1 MDSIYRGYRDHFPD
15 IAIATAKFPISR
27 YRDDRD
33 LSVCLVSSDEDE
45 IDTKALL
52 KMING
57 LAKASSASVARLN
70 EVETK
75 LIVKDEA
82 LGTFPL
88 VKLRL

>member
-1 MDSIYRGYRDHFPD
+1 M
-15 IAIATAKFPISR
+15 
-27 YRDDRD
+27 
-33 LSVCLVSSDEDE
+33 VSSDEDE

-57 LAKASSASVARLN
+57 LAKASSAPVARLN

-82 LGTFPL
+82 LAKVESELENERQIVQICRG
-88 VKLRL
+88 R

>member
-1 MDSIYRGYRDHFPD
+1 M
-15 IAIATAKFPISR
+15 
-27 YRDDRD
+27 
-33 LSVCLVSSDEDE
+33 VSSDEDE

-82 LGTFPL
+82 LAKVESELETERQIVADLQGKVNAHPGARGWKWF
-88 VKLRL
+88 